1 MTNYK
6 NLNIML
12 SEKNRYLKKK
22 VLELEKE
29 KARDKERLLEKSYLL
44 DFSKNSQRV
53 QEFFTNQEQEKV
65 EILQKRQKY
74 YLWIIILETLFIFLM
89 KI

>member
-6 NLNIML
+6 NLSIML

-44 DFSKNSQRV
+44 DFSKKSQRV
-53 QEFFTNQEQEKV
+53 QEFFTSLEQDSV
-65 EILQKRQKY
+65 EILEKRQRY
-74 YLWIIILETLFIFLM
+74 YLWIIILETLLIFLV
-89 KI
+89 K

>member
-1 MTNYK
+1 
-6 NLNIML
+6 ML
-12 SEKNRYLKKK
+12 SKKNRYLKKK

-65 EILQKRQKY
+65 KILQKRQKY
-74 YLWIIILETLFIFLM
+74 YLWIIILEALFIFLM

>member
-44 DFSKNSQRV
+44 DFSKNSQRI
-53 QEFFTNQEQEKV
+53 QELFTNQEQEKV
-65 EILQKRQKY
+65 KILQKRQKY

>member
-1 MTNYK
+1 
-6 NLNIML
+6 ML

-44 DFSKNSQRV
+44 DFSKKSQRV
-53 QEFFTNQEQEKV
+53 QEFFTSLEQDRV
-65 EILQKRQKY
+65 EILEKRQRY
-74 YLWIIILETLFIFLM
+74 YLWIIILETLLIFLV
-89 KI
+89 K

>member
-44 DFSKNSQRV
+44 YFSKNSQRV

-74 YLWIIILETLFIFLM
+74 YLWIIILEALFIFLM

>member
-1 MTNYK
+1 MTNFK

-53 QEFFTNQEQEKV
+53 QEFFTSLEQDKV
-65 EILQKRQKY
+65 EILEKRQRY
-74 YLWIIILETLFIFLM
+74 YLWIIILETLLIFLIQM
-89 KI
+89 

>member
-1 MTNYK
+1 
-6 NLNIML
+6 ML

>member
-1 MTNYK
+1 MTNFK

-65 EILQKRQKY
+65 KILQKRQKY
-74 YLWIIILETLFIFLM
+74 YLWIIILEALFIF
-89 KI
+89 

>member
-1 MTNYK
+1 MTNFK

-53 QEFFTNQEQEKV
+53 QEFFTNLEQDKV
-65 EILQKRQKY
+65 EILEKRQRY
-74 YLWIIILETLFIFLM
+74 YLWIIILETLLIFLIQM
-89 KI
+89 

>member
-65 EILQKRQKY
+65 KILQKRQRY
-74 YLWIIILETLFIFLM
+74 YLWIIILETLLIFLIQM
-89 KI
+89 

>member
-1 MTNYK
+1 
-6 NLNIML
+6 ML

-65 EILQKRQKY
+65 KILQKRQKY
-74 YLWIIILETLFIFLM
+74 YLWIIILEALFIF
-89 KI
+89 

>member
-65 EILQKRQKY
+65 KILQKRQKY
-74 YLWIIILETLFIFLM
+74 YLWIIILEALFILII
-89 KI
+89 K

>member
-1 MTNYK
+1 MTNFK

-44 DFSKNSQRV
+44 DFSKKSQRV
-53 QEFFTNQEQEKV
+53 QEFFTSLEQDRV
-65 EILQKRQKY
+65 EILEKRQRY
-74 YLWIIILETLFIFLM
+74 YLWIIILETLLIFLV
-89 KI
+89 K

>member
-1 MTNYK
+1 
-6 NLNIML
+6 ML

-65 EILQKRQKY
+65 KILQKRQKY
-74 YLWIIILETLFIFLM
+74 YLWIIILETLFILII
-89 KI
+89 K

>member
-1 MTNYK
+1 MTNFK

-74 YLWIIILETLFIFLM
+74 YLWIIILEALFIFLM